1 MSPHE
6 CTAPICPLIFDPRFD
21 PQSIPTRG
29 HNVGTNPVSGE
40 TDIST
45 PPELQY
51 AYFGGSRT
59 DAEAAPPQPDP
70 ALHTVRWPPGP
81 PRTTER
87 GRRMPTLPKAT
98 LTREVSGRYDAAPY
112 ETVKTGKRIAPCS
125 GTTSHMTGKQTGRQL
140 LARRGGTRPLSNT
153 LDAANVNQLDA

>member
-59 DAEAAPPQPDP
+59 DAEAAPPGVIVLIMQNL
-70 ALHTVRWPPGP
+70 ALVVH
-81 PRTTER
+81 R
-87 GRRMPTLPKAT
+87 GLPSKG
-98 LTREVSGRYDAAPY
+98 LPF
-112 ETVKTGKRIAPCS
+112 P
-125 GTTSHMTGKQTGRQL
+125 
-140 LARRGGTRPLSNT
+140 
-153 LDAANVNQLDA
+153 